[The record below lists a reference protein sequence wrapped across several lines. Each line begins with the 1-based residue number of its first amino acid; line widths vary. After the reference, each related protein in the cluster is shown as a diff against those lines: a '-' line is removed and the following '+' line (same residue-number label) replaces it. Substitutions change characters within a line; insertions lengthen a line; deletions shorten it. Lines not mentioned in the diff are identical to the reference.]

1 MVILTEHFRFFNSTE
16 QDQREYN
23 ASEFAEYFEA
33 FIPDGVYFADGLAV
47 TNGTGLEVVLG
58 TGCANIRGYFYKNDA
73 PITFTLDPADSV
85 LNRIDRIVIKLD
97 IVARTMKAILKKGTL
112 GSSPTPPILIDDASV
127 KEIPIAQVKVNKG
140 ATSGVIVDER
150 VIIPSLKDIGVRTFT
165 GKTENPTMRPGDIW
179 MRELD

>member
-1 MVILTEHFRFFNSTE
+1 MVILAEHFRFFNSTE

-23 ASEFAEYFEA
+23 ASEFAEYFAA
-33 FIPDGVYFADGLAV
+33 FIPDGVYSADGLVV
-47 TNGTGLEVVLG
+47 TNGTGMEVVLG

-73 PITFTLDPADSV
+73 PITFTLEPADSV

-97 IVARTMKAILKKGTL
+97 IVTRTMKAILKKGTL
-112 GSSPTPPILIDDASV
+112 GSSPTPPVLIDDASV
-127 KEIPIAQVKVNKG
+127 KEIPIAQIKVNKG

-150 VIIPSLKDIGVRTFT
+150 IIIPSLKDIGTRIFT

-179 MRELD
+179 VREVD